1 MTGPRFLGLTT
12 TAFGVLGSWDDGA
25 GGVRVAV
32 LENASARESGG
43 GVIGY
48 RFRPVVLASYH
59 DIFYPPA
66 APVAD
71 LPEPDR
77 RTP

>member
-1 MTGPRFLGLTT
+1 MTGPRFLGLTAA
-12 TAFGVLGSWDDGA
+12 AFGVLGSWDDGA

-48 RFRPVVLASYH
+48 RFRPVVVANYA
-59 DIFYPPA
+59 DIFPPA